1 MVRVGILALQ
11 GDFLEH
17 FEVLRDLGVE
27 AVYVKKPKDLENIDV
42 LIIPGGE
49 STTIGSLIQYAGL
62 APAITRFAEEGKPI
76 LGTCAGAILLAKKVV
91 DRVVGETGQFTLGLM
106 NIAVVRNAFGRQNQS
121 FEAVVSIEG
130 VGEVRV
136 AFIRAPVISEAWPP
150 TKIIGY
156 VNHPALGKVGAAAVQ
171 NNLMA
176 LTFHPE
182 ITGDKKIYE
191 YLITLAKK

>member
-27 AVYVKKPKDLENIDV
+27 AIYVRKPRDLENVDA

-76 LGTCAGAILLAKKVV
+76 LGTCAGAILLAKKVI

-106 NIAVVRNAFGRQNQS
+106 NIAVVRNAFGR
-121 FEAVVSIEG
+121 
-130 VGEVRV
+130 
-136 AFIRAPVISEAWPP
+136 
-150 TKIIGY
+150 
-156 VNHPALGKVGAAAVQ
+156 
-171 NNLMA
+171 
-176 LTFHPE
+176 
-182 ITGDKKIYE
+182 
-191 YLITLAKK
+191 

>member
-17 FEVLRDLGVE
+17 FEILRDLGVE
-27 AVYVKKPKDLENIDV
+27 AVYIKKPRDLEHIDA

-121 FEAVVSIEG
+121 FEATVSIEG
-130 VGEVRV
+130 IGEVRV
-136 AFIRAPVISEAWPP
+136 AFIRAPIISDAWSPA
-150 TKIIGY
+150 KIIGY
-156 VNHPALGKVGAAAVQ
+156 VNHPVLGKVGAAAVQ
-171 NNLMA
+171 SNLMA

-191 YLITLAKK
+191 HLITLAKK